1 MLILSKQMESEM
13 TYSMQCQMG
22 RDHAAQVTR
31 EAAQTGNLPKMAQ
44 AIREAAKD
52 ETGFGA
58 GFLFAI
64 CGEVVQPENRI

>member
-1 MLILSKQMESEM
+1 MSYAVE
-13 TYSMQCQMG
+13 CQAG
-22 RDHAAQVTR
+22 RDHAAQVMQ
-31 EAAQTGNLPKMAQ
+31 EVAQTRNLPKMAQ

-64 CGEVVQPENRI
+64 SGEVAK